1 MTDSFFAYKFTFSKK
16 GMMKYISHL
25 DIARLFQ
32 RAGRRADVPFLLSQ
46 GFNRRPKISF
56 ERALKLG
63 VESEEEKVVFRLKVS
78 WPADELKERLQ
89 AQLPDG
95 ISIKKAEVI
104 K

>member
-1 MTDSFFAYKFTFSKK
+1 MTQRPSVYKFTFSKK

-25 DIARLFQ
+25 DLARLFQ
-32 RAGRRADVPFLLSQ
+32 RAGRRAEAPFLLSQ

-63 VESEEEKVVFRLKVS
+63 VESEEERVVFRLKVPL
-78 WPADELKERLQ
+78 PADEFKEKLQ
-89 AQLPDG
+89 TQLPDG
-95 ISIKKAEVI
+95 IRIKKVEVI